1 MMAASFVKTC
11 MEEETVKK
19 VALVIDTRA
28 GIFFDKVYDAIE
40 EMKKLGVDCQV
51 LFLDTA
57 DDVLIRRYKETRRKH
72 PMNAINVTEGIATE
86 RRVLSR
92 LKDMAKY
99 VVDTSNITARQLQ
112 EMLQEMFA
120 GGGDGV
126 TIVIVS
132 FGYKNGIPLDADL
145 VFDCLLYTS
154 RCV

>member
-1 MMAASFVKTC
+1 M
-11 MEEETVKK
+11 
-19 VALVIDTRA
+19 
-28 GIFFDKVYDAIE
+28 
-40 EMKKLGVDCQV
+40 

-99 VVDTSNITARQLQ
+99 VV
-112 EMLQEMFA
+112 
-120 GGGDGV
+120 
-126 TIVIVS
+126 
-132 FGYKNGIPLDADL
+132 
-145 VFDCLLYTS
+145 CLLYTS

>member
-1 MMAASFVKTC
+1 
-11 MEEETVKK
+11 
-19 VALVIDTRA
+19 
-28 GIFFDKVYDAIE
+28 
-40 EMKKLGVDCQV
+40 
-51 LFLDTA
+51 
-57 DDVLIRRYKETRRKH
+57 
-72 PMNAINVTEGIATE
+72 MNAINVTEGIATE

-132 FGYKNGIPLDADL
+132 FGYKKGIPLDADL
-145 VFDCLLYTS
+145 VFDVRLSSQPLLH
-154 RCV
+154 